1 MFNTVIVATDLS
13 AASDALIDGLA
24 LLRPL
29 GAETAVLCHALGIH
43 GHETLYPMLA
53 RFVEPRIKQ
62 QQERL
67 QRLGFKVDVEIAP
80 GVPALEI
87 HRVAT
92 ERGAGLIAVGSRG
105 ATLAREILLG
115 GTATE
120 VLHQARVPVL
130 LVRIV
135 MAAEGEEGTCQP
147 AVTSILRGV
156 LYPTDCSKA
165 TMSAF
170 SCVDEMVAR
179 GVTKVIL
186 AHVSEWPRSERHAVE
201 ESEGLAESD
210 CTKLGGFRERLQNR
224 GAKDVSIELLRGA
237 PGREIVALAA
247 RGDSDLIVMGSQGRG
262 LLEEVFLGSVSH
274 YVARHASLPVL
285 LVPFKGAKSPGS
297 TGGTA

>member
-1 MFNTVIVATDLS
+1 MFKTVIVATDIS

-29 GAETAVLCHALGIH
+29 GAETAILCHALGIH
-43 GHETLYPMLA
+43 GHETLYPVLA
-53 RFVEPRIKQ
+53 RFVEPRLKQ

-67 QRLGFKVDVEIAP
+67 ERLGFKVAVEIAP

-87 HRVAT
+87 HRVAR
-92 ERGAGLIAVGSRG
+92 ERGADLIAVGSRG
-105 ATLAREILLG
+105 ATVTREILLG

-120 VLHQARVPVL
+120 VLHHAHVPVL

-135 MAAEGEEGTCQP
+135 MAADGEKGAFQP
-147 AVTSILRGV
+147 AVSSILRGV
-156 LYPTDCSKA
+156 LYPTDFSTA
-165 TMSAF
+165 SMNAF
-170 SCVDEMVAR
+170 SCVDEMAAR

-186 AHVSEWPRSERHAVE
+186 AHVSEWPRSERYTVQEKE
-201 ESEGLAESD
+201 ELADSD
-210 CTKLGGFRERLQNR
+210 CARLGGFRERLQHR
-224 GAKDVSIELLRGA
+224 GAKDVSIELLRGV

-247 RGDSDLIVMGSQGRG
+247 RGDSDLIVMGSQGRS

-285 LVPFKGAKSPGS
+285 LVPFKGSK
-297 TGGTA
+297 